1 MILTYMCKTCGCSFR
16 SRDFGNIERFVE
28 PCILLLLSKSAS
40 HGYGL
45 MEDLEKH
52 CGEKVDIGNLY
63 RTLRR
68 MEMDGWVTS
77 SWDKNDSGPDR
88 RTYTITGDG
97 QEFLKNAVT
106 SLIRNDKLI
115 RSFLEGYQKNYQ
127 NNNLNKTKR
136 GGEII

>member
-1 MILTYMCKTCGCSFR
+1 MIFTYMCKTCGCSFR

-28 PCILLLLSKSAS
+28 PCILLLLSKASS

-68 MEMDGWVTS
+68 MEMSGWVTPF
-77 SWDKNDSGPDR
+77 WDKKK
-88 RTYTITGDG
+88 TGALKKKKLKNKNK
-97 QEFLKNAVT
+97 EKKFLKYIFFFFV
-106 SLIRNDKLI
+106 
-115 RSFLEGYQKNYQ
+115 
-127 NNNLNKTKR
+127 KT
-136 GGEII
+136 

>member
-1 MILTYMCKTCGCSFR
+1 MIFTYMCKTCGCSFR

-28 PCILLLLSKSAS
+28 PCILLLLSKASS

-68 MEMDGWVTS
+68 MEMSGWATS
-77 SWDKNDSGPDR
+77 FWDKNEAGPDR
-88 RTYTITGDG
+88 RIYSITQGG
-97 QEFLKNAVT
+97 KEFLEIAVS
-106 SLIRNDKLI
+106 SLGKTDKLI
-115 RSFLEGYQKNYQ
+115 HRFLEGYQKNFQ
-127 NNNLNKTKR
+127 NDGL
-136 GGEII
+136 